1 MGRIPFL
8 IKQQMMS
15 DNPTVSI
22 KKQGKK
28 HSQIQVWRCA
38 LVPDG

>member
-1 MGRIPFL
+1 MGKIPFL
-8 IKQQMMS
+8 KKQQMMS
-15 DNPTVSI
+15 DNPAISI

-28 HSQIQVWRCA
+28 HSQIQVWICA